1 MVVVYSFI
9 FSIVLVHGLGLE
21 RVLMHSHSKFDL
33 KYYVKNFCLVL
44 FIAVITY
51 ILQKYIF
58 FNFLYFMPFVATA
71 LFFAADILLAKI
83 FPHAVIGK
91 YEKNFSFGLLL
102 FVLFEATSLLQLLI
116 IIIVGFVSLFL
127 CEYIAKACNAI
138 MPQRNVNYYLRLA
151 SLSMIMLG
159 LMTLVIN
166 AANNFFLNFMF

>member
-51 ILQKYIF
+51 LLQKYIF

-102 FVLFEATSLLQLLI
+102 FVLQLLI
-116 IIIVGFVSLFL
+116 IIVVAFVSLFL